1 MLNGCNRSKT
11 DMFVFQWNA
20 FNWLDLT
27 SMSQPWGNQA
37 TSGDGEHQLHIHRKQ
52 FQYLMES
59 NG

>member
-27 SMSQPWGNQA
+27 SMSQLWGNQA
-37 TSGDGEHQLHIHRKQ
+37 RSGDGEHPITCTPETVSVFNEK
-52 FQYLMES
+52 
-59 NG
+59 